1 MTKVQIHFQL
11 EAPLDDAM
19 AMRLADVN
27 SVYGIDRIQVEPS
40 LTGMMV
46 EYDASSR
53 LKASEVKSFIEGL
66 GIAVA
71 AK

>member
-11 EAPLDDAM
+11 ENPLDDAA
-19 AMRLADVN
+19 AMRLSDVN

-40 LTGMMV
+40 LKGMMV
-46 EYDASSR
+46 EYDASR
-53 LKASEVKSFIEGL
+53 LKASEVQSVLEGL

>member
-11 EAPLDDAM
+11 ETPLDDAM
-19 AMRLADVN
+19 AMRLSDVN

-40 LTGMMV
+40 LKRIMV
-46 EYDASSR
+46 EYDASR
-53 LKASEVKSFIEGL
+53 LKASEVQSVLEGL

>member
-11 EAPLDDAM
+11 ETPLDDAM
-19 AMRLADVN
+19 AMRLSDVN

-40 LTGMMV
+40 LKRIMV
-46 EYDASSR
+46 EYDASR
-53 LKASEVKSFIEGL
+53 LKAGEVQSVLEGL